1 MQPKN
6 HHPEDPA
13 GADDERPAAADRR
26 LRRRLAALA
35 RAGLDVSLE
44 GHVYR
49 VRLAGDPHAPPAEV
63 LLPEGFPVEGK
74 ALRQLAELAAARH
87 PAGGHACRA
96 CASPD
101 FHPGDAG
108 VAIGSVVECEGMVIP
123 AAVGSD
129 INCGMRLHVVDLDVD
144 RLLARRDPLVEA
156 LRGDFFFGTR
166 DLPMDA
172 SAMRALF
179 REGAIGWLDAVRRRP
194 LGMMARVD
202 LAAIEI
208 AAASGAP
215 IEGTFTKAVK
225 GGLEVEIGGI
235 RGFCPASQVDVTYV
249 KDLEA
254 LVDQRVSF
262 KVVEIRDGGRSVIVS
277 RKAVLADERAE
288 RARALRDH
296 LQIGAELDG
305 TVTAVQPYGAFVDL
319 GGMEGLVHISELG
332 SGRVDKV
339 EDVVRVGETVKVRI
353 VSIEPRGGNPD
364 DLKISLSMRLQD
376 AAAASAGGGEVSGG
390 GGEAISADEVL
401 DGTVAHVA
409 SYGVFVDTPKGRGL
423 VPLRELGLAPGADP
437 KRSFPAGK
445 EVKVVLLSRDEAN
458 NRLRFSIS
466 GVARAEERSNYRD
479 FAKGSSGGK
488 SGKPSGSSSGLGS
501 LGDLLRD
508 KIPEIPA
515 GGGKGARKRR

>member
-1 MQPKN
+1 MAHQDDDFAALFEASAPRKAAQVARRIKVG
-6 HHPEDPA
+6 EAVEGVVVAVGRDFVFVDV
-13 GADDERPAAADRR
+13 GAKSEARISRDQVSDREGKVTVAVGDR
-26 LRRRLAALA
+26 LRARVASAG
-35 RAGLDVSLE
+35 RAGIELVT
-44 GHVYR
+44 
-49 VRLAGDPHAPPAEV
+49 
-63 LLPEGFPVEGK
+63 
-74 ALRQLAELAAARH
+74 ALGRH
-87 PAGGHACRA
+87 GG
-96 CASPD
+96 
-101 FHPGDAG
+101 
-108 VAIGSVVECEGMVIP
+108 
-123 AAVGSD
+123 
-129 INCGMRLHVVDLDVD
+129 
-144 RLLARRDPLVEA
+144 
-156 LRGDFFFGTR
+156 
-166 DLPMDA
+166 
-172 SAMRALF
+172 
-179 REGAIGWLDAVRRRP
+179 
-194 LGMMARVD
+194 VD